1 MSDLISI
8 IVPCYNEESSLPY
21 FYKEICTVFS
31 SMEHNQSVN
40 FELLFINDGSNDN
53 TFSLIKNFALKDQ
66 RIKYI
71 SFSRNFGKEG
81 AIIAGLEHAKG
92 DYIAMMDADLQDPP
106 AGQAALFQ
114 ELGLKIDPAVDAV
127 AAHTEVDAHVIH
139 LFYHREI
146 GGLYRIQAGLFV
158 RRQVVDPVGMG
169 HGAVGDSD
177 PGAQVRHA
185 LDLLIGGQG
194 GMFQTAHPDI
204 QAQVDTGAPMDVG
217 SGIFAHHLG
226 LLHGGA
232 GL

>member
-31 SMEHNQSVN
+31 SMKHNQSVN

-106 AGQAALFQ
+106 ALLSEMYSLIKTEDYDCIGTRRIDRKGEPPIRSFFARCFYKLIN
-114 ELGLKIDPAVDAV
+114 KI
-127 AAHTEVDAHVIH
+127 
-139 LFYHREI
+139 
-146 GGLYRIQAGLFV
+146 
-158 RRQVVDPVGMG
+158 
-169 HGAVGDSD
+169 S
-177 PGAQVRHA
+177 
-185 LDLLIGGQG
+185 
-194 GMFQTAHPDI
+194 
-204 QAQVDTGAPMDVG
+204 
-217 SGIFAHHLG
+217 
-226 LLHGGA
+226 
-232 GL
+232 